1 MNKKIRVIARGS
13 RLSRLQ
19 VEEVFKKFPNLAY
32 EIKYLES
39 YGDKNLQISLLN
51 GEAPADIFTREL
63 DDAIRRGDA
72 DIAIHSAKDLPY
84 PLPEDIEVIALFPA
98 FDTTDSLVSRDHK
111 KLAEL
116 PAGSVIGTSSPL
128 RKKGLSKLRPDLTI
142 KGIRGCIEER
152 VQQVK
157 DGKFDAAIVA
167 TCALKRLGMEDE
179 IAEVLPFATHPL
191 QGFLAITAK
200 KVKSEERRENAKKE
214 NAPLGVPADLQISCK
229 REESQACLNSS
240 ECSRNSL
247 QKSDG
252 KERTSENT
260 DKYTHQELRAA
271 FASQSILDRQG
282 KVQLV
287 GFGPGDPDLL
297 TLKAAKAIDHADIIF
312 YDDLIDPSYLENKK
326 AEKVYVG
333 KRAGYHHKEQ
343 ATINRLLLDA
353 ARQGKN
359 VVRLKG
365 GDPMIFAHGSEEIEY
380 LESNLIQVEVIP
392 GVTTASAL
400 AASQKIS
407 LTHRDFS
414 SSVALVSGHTPQ
426 PVTPDAE
433 TLVYYMGAKQ
443 LQAIATKLI
452 DEDGWAFNTPVLL
465 TYNVSRKDEQTFET
479 TLWKLRNGEEATAN
493 NYSAATGKNAGE
505 SIALAD
511 LPTPL
516 IALIGNVA
524 GLKHR
529 QASAIKPTLY
539 TGNMPALEKRK
550 PDYTYT
556 PLIEMHEY
564 EPVHWTQWE
573 GEPEKKGGDND
584 RKSNFEKEVE
594 EDNEDG
600 LEFDEYEWA
609 EELQDNLNDFDS
621 PYKDIFLFT
630 SQYAVKAWFNLLRK
644 TGKSTAAPKDVKFV
658 SIGAT
663 TTAALQQEGI
673 KDIEQVEKDNSFGVI
688 EWFKNKYDYYRNAA
702 IQHQKRNW
710 SELYHSEEEEEEE
723 ENEDLDEN
731 MNEDLEEHRPAIL
744 YPQSNLSNN
753 TIAEELYKAGYDV
766 ETISVYVNKMP
777 KHPRRVNLNHFKRI
791 VFTSP
796 STIDNFIK
804 LYGKLPDNVEFIT
817 RGPITQAHLDE
828 ILNKE

>member
-19 VEEVFKKFPNLAY
+19 VEEVFKKFPDLAY

-39 YGDKNLQISLLN
+39 YGDKNQQISLLN

-63 DDAIRRGDA
+63 DDAIRNGDA

-128 RKKGLSKLRPDLTI
+128 RKKGLNELRPDLTI

-200 KVKSEERRENAKKE
+200 KGSE
-214 NAPLGVPADLQISCK
+214 
-229 REESQACLNSS
+229 
-240 ECSRNSL
+240 
-247 QKSDG
+247 
-252 KERTSENT
+252 
-260 DKYTHQELRAA
+260 ELRAA
-271 FASQSILDRQG
+271 FASQSILDKQG

-297 TLKAAKAIDHADIIF
+297 TIKAAKAIDKADIIF
-312 YDDLIDPSYLENKK
+312 YDDLIDASFLEDKK

-343 ATINRLLLDA
+343 AAINRLLLDA
-353 ARQGKN
+353 AREGKN

-380 LESNLIQVEVIP
+380 LESNLIQVEAIP

-443 LQAIATKLI
+443 LQAIATQLI
-452 DEDGWAFNTPVLL
+452 DKEGWAFNTPVLL
-465 TYNVSRKDEQTFET
+465 TYNVSRSDEQTFET
-479 TLWKLRNGEEATAN
+479 TLWNLRNGEEATAN
-493 NYSAATGKNAGE
+493 
-505 SIALAD
+505 

-524 GLKHR
+524 GLKHH

-539 TGNMPALEKRK
+539 TGTLPPIEKRK
-550 PDYTYT
+550 ADYTYT
-556 PLIEMHEY
+556 PLIEIHEY
-564 EPVHWTQWE
+564 EPVHWTE
-573 GEPEKKGGDND
+573 RVKPEKA
-584 RKSNFEKEVE
+584 
-594 EDNEDG
+594 ED
-600 LEFDEYEWA
+600 FDEYEFA
-609 EELQDNLNDFDS
+609 EELQDNLNSFS
-621 PYKDIFLFT
+621 NPYYDIFLFT

-644 TGKSTAAPKDVKFV
+644 VGKSTVAPKNVKFV
-658 SIGAT
+658 SIGDT
-663 TTAALQQEGI
+663 TTAALQKEGI
-673 KDIEQVEKDNSFGVI
+673 QNIEQVEKDNTFGVI
-688 EWFKNKYDYYRNAA
+688 EWFNNKYQDYKKAA
-702 IQHQKRNW
+702 IKHQQSDW
-710 SELYHSEEEEEEE
+710 GDIYYSEK
-723 ENEDLDEN
+723 
-731 MNEDLEEHRPAIL
+731 DLEGHQPTVF

-753 TIAEELYKAGYDV
+753 TIAEGLHNAGYDV

-777 KHPRRVNLNHFKRI
+777 QHPRRVNLNHFKRI

-796 STIDNFIK
+796 STIDNFIQ
-804 LYGKLPDNVEFIT
+804 LYGKLPEGVEFIT
-817 RGPITQAHLDE
+817 RGPITQAHLDK
-828 ILNKE
+828 ILNKK

>member
-19 VEEVFKKFPNLAY
+19 VEEVFKNFPDLAY

-116 PAGSVIGTSSPL
+116 PAGSIIGTSSPL
-128 RKKGLSKLRPDLTI
+128 RKKGLSELRPDLTI

-157 DGKFDAAIVA
+157 DGKYDAAIVA

-179 IAEVLPFATHPL
+179 IAEVLPFPTHPL

-200 KVKSEERRENAKKE
+200 KGNE
-214 NAPLGVPADLQISCK
+214 
-229 REESQACLNSS
+229 
-240 ECSRNSL
+240 
-247 QKSDG
+247 
-252 KERTSENT
+252 
-260 DKYTHQELRAA
+260 ELRAA
-271 FASQSILDRQG
+271 FASKSILDRQG

-297 TLKAAKAIDHADIIF
+297 TIKASKAIDAADIIF
-312 YDDLIDPSYLENKK
+312 YDDLIDASYLEDKK

-343 ATINRLLLDA
+343 AAINRLLLDA
-353 ARQGKN
+353 AREGKN

-365 GDPMIFAHGSEEIEY
+365 GDPMVFAHGSEEIEY

-443 LQAIATKLI
+443 LQAIAHQLI
-452 DEDGWAFNTPVLL
+452 DEEGWAFNTPVLL

-479 TLWKLRNGEEATAN
+479 TLWTLRNDEGIED
-493 NYSAATGKNAGE
+493 KNTKQVLE
-505 SIALAD
+505 IKD

-524 GLKHR
+524 GLKHH
-529 QASAIKPTLY
+529 QASDIKPTLY
-539 TGNMPALEKRK
+539 TGTLPPFEKRK
-550 PDYTYT
+550 ADYTYT
-556 PLIEMHEY
+556 PLIEINYDVKLTPREEELEFIPEEEY
-564 EPVHWTQWE
+564 WE
-573 GEPEKKGGDND
+573 D
-584 RKSNFEKEVE
+584 
-594 EDNEDG
+594 EDWW
-600 LEFDEYEWA
+600 FDEYHF
-609 EELQDNLNDFDS
+609 DNYD
-621 PYKDIFLFT
+621 YFLFT
-630 SQYAVKAWFNLLRK
+630 SQYAVEGFTRIYKVTYFNKERKPNSKIISIGDTTTNALRK
-644 TGKSTAAPKDVKFV
+644 AGFK
-658 SIGAT
+658 
-663 TTAALQQEGI
+663 E
-673 KDIEQVEKDNSFGVI
+673 KDIVQVAKDNRYGVI
-688 EWFKNKYDYYRNAA
+688 EWFKKERPNFVLDPDFFDEDGSSTEVPSVVYPCSSLSPDIIPEALFKMKYNVYKWTVY
-702 IQHQKRNW
+702 
-710 SELYHSEEEEEEE
+710 
-723 ENEDLDEN
+723 
-731 MNEDLEEHRPAIL
+731 
-744 YPQSNLSNN
+744 NN
-753 TIAEELYKAGYDV
+753 VLPE
-766 ETISVYVNKMP
+766 
-777 KHPRRVNLNHFKRI
+777 HPRRVNLNHFKRI

-804 LYGKLPDNVEFIT
+804 LYGKLPEGVEFIT
-817 RGPITQAHLDE
+817 RGPITQEHLDE
-828 ILNKE
+828 ILNKK

>member
-19 VEEVFKKFPNLAY
+19 VEEVFKNFPELAY

-39 YGDKNLQISLLN
+39 YGDKNQQISLLN

-63 DDAIRRGDA
+63 DDAIRQGDA

-116 PAGSVIGTSSPL
+116 PAGSIIGTSSPL
-128 RKKGLSKLRPDLTI
+128 RKKGLNELRPDLTI

-157 DGKFDAAIVA
+157 DGKYDAAIVA

-179 IAEVLPFATHPL
+179 IAEVLPFPTHPL

-200 KVKSEERRENAKKE
+200 KGSQ
-214 NAPLGVPADLQISCK
+214 DLKQ
-229 REESQACLNSS
+229 
-240 ECSRNSL
+240 
-247 QKSDG
+247 
-252 KERTSENT
+252 
-260 DKYTHQELRAA
+260 A
-271 FASQSILDRQG
+271 FASKSILDKQG
-282 KVQLV
+282 TVSLV

-297 TLKAAKAIDHADIIF
+297 TIKAAKAIDAADIIF
-312 YDDLIDPSYLENKK
+312 YDDLIDDSYLADKK
-326 AEKVYVG
+326 AEKIYVG

-343 ATINRLLLDA
+343 AEINRLLLEA
-353 ARQGKN
+353 AREGKN

-380 LESNLIQVEVIP
+380 LESNLIKVNVIP
-392 GVTTASAL
+392 GITTASAL

-443 LQAIATKLI
+443 LQAIATQLI
-452 DEDGWAFNTPVLL
+452 DKEGWAFNTPVLL
-465 TYNVSRKDEQTFET
+465 TYNVSRPDEQTFET
-479 TLWKLRNGEEATAN
+479 TLWNLRNGEMQN
-493 NYSAATGKNAGE
+493 
-505 SIALAD
+505 

-524 GLKHR
+524 GLKHH
-529 QASAIKPTLY
+529 QASDIKPTLY
-539 TGNMPALEKRK
+539 TGTLPAIEKRK
-550 PDYTYT
+550 ADYTYT
-556 PLIEMHEY
+556 PLIEINY
-564 EPVHWTQWE
+564 EHTYFFYE
-573 GEPEKKGGDND
+573 DDND
-584 RKSNFEKEVE
+584 E
-594 EDNEDG
+594 G
-600 LEFDEYEWA
+600 LHKYY
-609 EELQDNLNDFDS
+609 LG
-621 PYKDIFLFT
+621 KDINEPDADLGIDLANYILFT
-630 SQYAVKAWFNLLRK
+630 SQYSVNAAYKDIQAILDNKDAHIYPCFISIGDTTTEALHKA
-644 TGKSTAAPKDVKFV
+644 GVKDV
-658 SIGAT
+658 I
-663 TTAALQQEGI
+663 
-673 KDIEQVEKDNSFGVI
+673 QVEKDNRYGVI
-688 EWFKNKYDYYRNAA
+688 EWFKKEKEKFVAA
-702 IQHQKRNW
+702 KPRYEQVKNNRLVFYPHSSLS
-710 SELYHSEEEEEEE
+710 SE
-723 ENEDLDEN
+723 
-731 MNEDLEEHRPAIL
+731 AIPL
-744 YPQSNLSNN
+744 ALQELGFSVDSVIAYNN
-753 TIAEELYKAGYDV
+753 VL
-766 ETISVYVNKMP
+766 P
-777 KHPRRVNLNHFKRI
+777 KNIRRVNLNHFKRI

-804 LYGKLPDNVEFIT
+804 LYGKLPENTEFIT
-817 RGPITQAHLDE
+817 RGPITQEHLE
-828 ILNKE
+828 EVLEVKNEK

>member
-19 VEEVFKKFPNLAY
+19 VEEVFKNFPELAY

-39 YGDKNLQISLLN
+39 YGDKNQQISLLN

-63 DDAIRRGDA
+63 DDAIRQGDA

-116 PAGSVIGTSSPL
+116 PAGSIIGTSSPL
-128 RKKGLSKLRPDLTI
+128 RKKGLNELRPDLTI

-157 DGKFDAAIVA
+157 DGKYDAAIVA

-179 IAEVLPFATHPL
+179 IAEVLPFPTHPL

-200 KVKSEERRENAKKE
+200 KGSNLK
-214 NAPLGVPADLQISCK
+214 Q
-229 REESQACLNSS
+229 
-240 ECSRNSL
+240 
-247 QKSDG
+247 
-252 KERTSENT
+252 
-260 DKYTHQELRAA
+260 A
-271 FASQSILDRQG
+271 FASKSILDKQG
-282 KVQLV
+282 TVSLV

-297 TLKAAKAIDHADIIF
+297 TIKAAKAIDAADIIF
-312 YDDLIDPSYLENKK
+312 YDDLIDDSYLADKK
-326 AEKVYVG
+326 AEKIYVG

-343 ATINRLLLDA
+343 AEINRLLLEA
-353 ARQGKN
+353 AREGKN

-380 LESNLIQVEVIP
+380 LESNLIKVNVIP
-392 GVTTASAL
+392 GITTASAL

-443 LQAIATKLI
+443 LQTIATQLI
-452 DEDGWAFNTPVLL
+452 DKEGWAFNTPVHL
-465 TYNVSRKDEQTFET
+465 TYNVSRPDEQTFET
-479 TLWKLRNGEEATAN
+479 TLWNLRNGEMQN
-493 NYSAATGKNAGE
+493 
-505 SIALAD
+505 

-524 GLKHR
+524 GLKHH
-529 QASAIKPTLY
+529 QASDIKPTLY
-539 TGNMPALEKRK
+539 TGTLPAIEKRK
-550 PDYTYT
+550 ADYTYT
-556 PLIEMHEY
+556 PLIEISYHPSYFTKILEDHY
-564 EPVHWTQWE
+564 CDLYD
-573 GEPEKKGGDND
+573 G
-584 RKSNFEKEVE
+584 KSFTKYCEW
-594 EDNEDG
+594 
-600 LEFDEYEWA
+600 DESQALY
-609 EELQDNLNDFDS
+609 
-621 PYKDIFLFT
+621 YIFT
-630 SQYAVKAWFNLLRK
+630 SQYGVHATLDYYDLIFKEQEEHVFISIGDTTTEALHKA
-644 TGKSTAAPKDVKFV
+644 GVKDV
-658 SIGAT
+658 I
-663 TTAALQQEGI
+663 
-673 KDIEQVEKDNSFGVI
+673 QVEQDNRYGVI
-688 EWFKNKYDYYRNAA
+688 EWFKKEKERLDAARPQYEHSFELFEKMDHDNYDPELADFVYRYENRLVFYPHSSLSPEDIPLAL
-702 IQHQKRNW
+702 Q
-710 SELYHSEEEEEEE
+710 ELGFNVLSAVVYN
-723 ENEDLDEN
+723 NEL
-731 MNEDLEEHRPAIL
+731 
-744 YPQSNLSNN
+744 
-753 TIAEELYKAGYDV
+753 
-766 ETISVYVNKMP
+766 P
-777 KHPRRVNLNHFKRI
+777 KNPRRVNLNHFKRI

-804 LYGKLPDNVEFIT
+804 LYGKLPENTEFIT
-817 RGPITQAHLDE
+817 RGPITQAHLE
-828 ILNKE
+828 EVLNK